1 MVSSKSA
8 PAVEE
13 IETIEVPASLSASL
27 SASLAEV
34 PEEDTGSEF
43 TDEDEDEDDDD
54 DDDDDEME
62 FDPISQLAQLLVTE
76 EGQPVAD
83 IMVGIKDALD
93 KHNKILFKISTL
105 LESKFAA

>member
-8 PAVEE
+8 AAVEE
-13 IETIEVPASLSASL
+13 IETIEVPVSAL
-27 SASLAEV
+27 TEV
-34 PEEDTGSEF
+34 PEDIESGSEF
-43 TDEDEDEDDDD
+43 TDEDED
-54 DDDDDEME
+54 DDEDME

-105 LESKFAA
+105 LEAKFA

>member
-8 PAVEE
+8 PAVVEEE
-13 IETIEVPASLSASL
+13 IETIEVPAAASVP
-27 SASLAEV
+27 EE
-34 PEEDTGSEF
+34 PEEDTEF
-43 TDEDEDEDDDD
+43 TDDEDDEDEDDDED
-54 DDDDDEME
+54 DEDDEME

-93 KHNKILFKISTL
+93 KHNKILFKMSTL
-105 LESKFAA
+105 LESKFA

>member
-1 MVSSKSA
+1 
-8 PAVEE
+8 
-13 IETIEVPASLSASL
+13 
-27 SASLAEV
+27 
-34 PEEDTGSEF
+34 
-43 TDEDEDEDDDD
+43 
-54 DDDDDEME
+54 ME

-105 LESKFAA
+105 LEAKFA

>member
-1 MVSSKSA
+1 MVSSKPA
-8 PAVEE
+8 AAVEE
-13 IETIEVPASLSASL
+13 IETIEVPASSP
-27 SASLAEV
+27 LAEV
-34 PEEDTGSEF
+34 PDEIEDEESGSEF
-43 TDEDEDEDDDD
+43 TDDDEDDED
-54 DDDDDEME
+54 ME

-105 LESKFAA
+105 LEAKFA

>member
-8 PAVEE
+8 AAVVEE
-13 IETIEVPASLSASL
+13 IETIEVPP
-27 SASLAEV
+27 SLAEV
-34 PEEDTGSEF
+34 PEGDEENEESGSEF
-43 TDEDEDEDDDD
+43 TDED
-54 DDDDDEME
+54 DDDDDELE

-83 IMVGIKDALD
+83 IMVGIKEALD

-105 LESKFAA
+105 LEAKFA

>member
-8 PAVEE
+8 PPAIEE
-13 IETIEVPASLSASL
+13 IETIDVPASLSAPL
-27 SASLAEV
+27 SEV
-34 PEEDTGSEF
+34 PEEEDIESGSEF
-43 TDEDEDEDDDD
+43 TDDDDE

-105 LESKFAA
+105 LESKFAV